1 MSDEIRFSDF
11 KLSIPFSFDRSSF
24 DAWALDPQRA
34 PRYDVTFTSRKIRFL
49 WLARRPRGRRLLGA
63 EVRETRV
70 IMHGVLISPPQ

>member
-24 DAWALDPQRA
+24 DAWALNTQLA
-34 PRYDVTFTSRKIRFL
+34 PRYTVSITTRKLRVRRRLRRFL

-70 IMHGVLISPPQ
+70 IMH